1 MAFLR
6 SSVVA
11 LLGAAC
17 VAGTPARADSLSHPT
32 PTHAALAV
40 PAVPVV
46 PGNDAARFK
55 TILAGFERD
64 IDAVMA
70 SGQMVGL
77 GVAVVHRG
85 EVVLARGYG
94 VGDAKRLN
102 PVDDR
107 TVFRLASL
115 SKGLAST
122 TLALLVRDGFVEW
135 DEPVQSLVPMFEL
148 SDSRAATQVTLRD
161 LLSHR
166 VGLPYNALDRVLEGN
181 EPYPLLVYK
190 LRDLPLTCKPGDC
203 YAYQNIAYSVVGD
216 IAFATTGRFYSYEV
230 ERRLFHPLGMTDSTF
245 GRDALEANPNHA
257 MPHVRGPRGFVPVRP
272 KETYYRVLPAA
283 GANASVRDMAQWALA
298 QLGHHPELLPADLLE
313 ELHAPEVATPGETR
327 SVPWRRERVRE
338 AQYALGFRV
347 YDYAGHR
354 MVFHGGAVQGYRGML
369 ALLPGHDLGIVVLWN
384 NESAAP
390 SGLVPTLLD
399 RYLGLP
405 AANWLA
411 VNRLAKAPPARA
423 APRRKPPPKS
433 TR

>member
-1 MAFLR
+1 MVSLR

-11 LLGAAC
+11 LVGAAC
-17 VAGTPARADSLSHPT
+17 VAAAPARADSLPHPT

-40 PAVPVV
+40 PAVP
-46 PGNDAARFK
+46 GNDAVRFK
-55 TILAGFERD
+55 AILAGFERD
-64 IDAVMA
+64 IATVAA
-70 SGQMVGL
+70 SGQVVGL

-85 EVVLARGYG
+85 EVALARGYG
-94 VGDAKRLN
+94 VGDAQRRN

-122 TLALLVRDGFVEW
+122 TLALLVRDGFVDW
-135 DEPVQSLVPMFEL
+135 DEPVQSLVPVFEL
-148 SDSRAATQVTLRD
+148 SDSRAATEVTLRD

-190 LRDLPLTCKPGDC
+190 LRELPLTCKPGDC
-203 YAYQNIAYSVVGD
+203 YAYQNIAYSVAGD
-216 IAFATTGRFYSYEV
+216 VAFATTGRFYSYEV
-230 ERRLFHPLGMTDSTF
+230 ERRLFHPLGMVDSTF

-283 GANASVRDMAQWALA
+283 GANASIRDMAQWALA
-298 QLGHHPELLPADLLE
+298 QLGHHPDVLAADLLA

-354 MVFHGGAVQGYRGML
+354 MIFHGGAVQGYRGML
-369 ALLPGHDLGIVVLWN
+369 ALLPDHDLGIVVLWN
-384 NESAAP
+384 NESGAP

-405 AANWLA
+405 TTDWLA
-411 VNRLAKAPPARA
+411 VNRLARATPNRPAKR
-423 APRRKPPPKS
+423 PKS
-433 TR
+433 TPKPIR